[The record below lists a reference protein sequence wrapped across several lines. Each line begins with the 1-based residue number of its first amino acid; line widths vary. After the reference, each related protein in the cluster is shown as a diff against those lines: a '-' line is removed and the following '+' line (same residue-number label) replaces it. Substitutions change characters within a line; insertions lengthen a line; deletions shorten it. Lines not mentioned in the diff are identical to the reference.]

1 MAKGSGSKT
10 FNAGRNAGTGRFTT
24 VAAAK
29 AKPNTHVV
37 ERVPKA
43 GHGDTKK

>member
-1 MAKGSGSKT
+1 MAKGGNTFKAGRDSKT
-10 FNAGRNAGTGRFTT
+10 GHFIPVSEAIRRPSTT
-24 VAAAK
+24 
-29 AKPNTHVV
+29 TV